1 MVATPGTG
9 DTADPVRVVTELPQ
23 LSTSYTLISE
33 PNLGEQMTRHGLI
46 VSDTVTI
53 PYYYLSPEI
62 MEEYWGDPEMDVYDT
77 L

>member
-9 DTADPVRVVTELPQ
+9 DTADRIRVDTELPQ

-33 PNLGEQMTRHGLI
+33 PGLRDQMGKHGLG
-46 VSDTVTI
+46 VVI
-53 PYYYLSPEI
+53 PYYLSPEI